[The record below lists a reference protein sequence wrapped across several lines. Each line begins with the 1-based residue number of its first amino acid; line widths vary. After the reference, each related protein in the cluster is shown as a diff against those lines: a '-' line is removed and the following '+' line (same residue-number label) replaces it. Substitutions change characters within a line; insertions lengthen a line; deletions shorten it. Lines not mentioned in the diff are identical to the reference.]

1 MKREVRSQK
10 SGVRNQGRREKS
22 EERGRGLAVRGWRLK
37 GTLFICILFLSGC
50 AGYHIAGRGGSLPGG
65 IKSIS
70 VPIFANNTG
79 KPAIESTL
87 SPPFADELIKTGLV
101 KVGSESEG
109 TLKGTIKEYTLTSI
123 SFDPQDRVKKYRL
136 TVVIDLVLVESSS
149 EKVLWEGLG
158 FKDSEEFLAPD
169 DRISDT
175 NEDAA
180 LRKIAT
186 DLAKLFKERVLE
198 GF

>member
-1 MKREVRSQK
+1 MRREEGSRRVEVRGLG
-10 SGVRNQGRREKS
+10 SGSLLPVVCY
-22 EERGRGLAVRGWRLK
+22 LLTV
-37 GTLFICILFLSGC
+37 LFFISGC

-70 VPIFANNTG
+70 VPIFANNTA
-79 KPAIESTL
+79 KPEIESTL
-87 SPPFADELIKTGLV
+87 SPPFADELVKTGLV
-101 KVGSESEG
+101 KVGSKSEG
-109 TLKGTIKEYTLTSI
+109 TLKGTIKEYTLTAI
-123 SFDPQDRVKKYRL
+123 SFNPQDEVKKYRL

-149 EKVLWEGLG
+149 EKVLWESIGL
-158 FKDSEEFLAPD
+158 KDSEEFLAPA

-180 LRKIAT
+180 LKKIAT